1 MHVGAFSSPFRKA
14 IPCPMSL
21 RPLFVT
27 QVYQATLAE
36 GRGFAE
42 FNAQLIDACRM
53 LAEEDEGG
61 RRWCRANGY
70 RGYTSYGSLNDLP
83 QRLPEFAEL
92 KRHLDRHAL
101 AYAKALNFDLARKPR
116 LDNLWVN
123 ILKPGGGHTGHIHPH
138 AFLSGTV
145 YVETPPGAS
154 ALKLEDPRLP
164 MMMAR
169 PSVNDE
175 ASEAERPFVYL
186 KPQPGTVLMWESWL
200 RHEVP
205 VNAARSDRISVS
217 FNYA

>member
-1 MHVGAFSSPFRKA
+1 
-14 IPCPMSL
+14 MSL

-27 QVYQATLAE
+27 QVYEASLAS
-36 GRGFAE
+36 GRGFEA
-42 FNAQLIDACRM
+42 FNAGLIDACRM
-53 LAEEDEGG
+53 LAEEDQAG

-70 RGYTSYGSLNDLP
+70 RGYTSYGSLTDLP
-83 QRLPEFAEL
+83 QRMPEFAEL
-92 KRHLDRHAL
+92 KRHLDKHAA
-101 AYAKALNFDLARKPR
+101 AYAALLNFNLARKPR

-145 YVETPPGAS
+145 YVDVPDGAS

-169 PSVNDE
+169 PGVHAD
-175 ASEAERPFVYL
+175 APEAERPFVYL
-186 KPQPGTVLMWESWL
+186 TPQPGTVLMWESWL

-205 VNAARSDRISVS
+205 TNAARADRISIS

>member
-1 MHVGAFSSPFRKA
+1 
-14 IPCPMSL
+14 MSL

-27 QVYQATLAE
+27 QVYEATLA
-36 GRGFAE
+36 GAPGFSA
-42 FNAQLIDACRM
+42 FNAELAQACRL
-53 LAEEDEGG
+53 LAEEDGAG
-61 RRWCRANGY
+61 RAWCRAHAY

-83 QRLPEFAEL
+83 NRMPEFAEL

-101 AYAKALNFDLARKPR
+101 AYAKALNFDLVRKPR
-116 LDNLWVN
+116 LENLWVN

-154 ALKLEDPRLP
+154 ALKLEDPRLA

-169 PSVNDE
+169 PGVSPD
-175 ASEAERPFVYL
+175 APEAEQPFVYL
-186 KPQPGTVLMWESWL
+186 SPAPGTVLMWESWL

-205 VNAARSDRISVS
+205 VNLAKSDRISIS

>member
-1 MHVGAFSSPFRKA
+1 MAVAMSSA
-14 IPCPMSL
+14 L

-27 QVYQATLAE
+27 QVYEASLAE
-36 GRGFAE
+36 GRGWAE
-42 FNAQLIDACRM
+42 FNDGLADVIRM
-53 LAEEDEGG
+53 MAEEDAAG
-61 RRWCRANGY
+61 RRWCREHAY

-83 QRLPEFAEL
+83 QRFPEFAEL
-92 KRHLDRHAL
+92 KRHLDRHAA
-101 AYAKALNFDLARKPR
+101 AYARALNFDLARKPR

-154 ALKLEDPRLP
+154 ALKLEDPRLA

-169 PSVNDE
+169 PGVRPDAPE
-175 ASEAERPFVYL
+175 TEQPFVYL
-186 KPQPGTVLMWESWL
+186 TPAPGTVFMWESWL

-205 VNAARSDRISVS
+205 ANLAKSDRISIS

>member
-1 MHVGAFSSPFRKA
+1 
-14 IPCPMSL
+14 MSL

-27 QVYQATLAE
+27 QVYEATLSATPGFE
-36 GRGFAE
+36 G
-42 FNAQLIDACRM
+42 FNAALADAVRM
-53 LAEEDEGG
+53 LAVEDHAG
-61 RRWCRANGY
+61 RAWCRAHGY

-83 QRLPEFAEL
+83 TRMPEFAEL

-101 AYAKALNFDLARKPR
+101 AYARALNFDLARKPR

-123 ILKPGGGHTGHIHPH
+123 VLKPGGSHSGHIHPH

-145 YVETPPGAS
+145 YVEVPDGAS

-169 PSVNDE
+169 PAVAAD
-175 ASEAERPFVYL
+175 ASEAEKPFVYL
-186 KPQPGTVLMWESWL
+186 TPRPGTVLMWESWL

-205 VNAARSDRISVS
+205 MNAAKSDRISIS

>member
-1 MHVGAFSSPFRKA
+1 
-14 IPCPMSL
+14 MSL

-27 QVYQATLAE
+27 QVNEASLAAVP
-36 GRGFAE
+36 GFDG
-42 FNAQLIDACRM
+42 FNAELADACRM
-53 LAEEDEGG
+53 LAVEDGAG
-61 RRWCRANGY
+61 RAWCRAHNY

-92 KRHLDRHAL
+92 KKHLDRHAL
-101 AYAKALNFDLARKPR
+101 AYARALNFDLARKPR
-116 LDNLWVN
+116 LDTMWVN
-123 ILKPGGGHTGHIHPH
+123 ILKPGGAHSGHIHPH

-145 YVETPPGAS
+145 YVDVPDGAS

-169 PSVNDE
+169 PSVALDAPE
-175 ASEAERPFVYL
+175 TEQPFVYL
-186 KPQPGTVLMWESWL
+186 APRAGTVLMWESWL

-205 VNAARSDRISVS
+205 MNAAKADRISVS

>member
-1 MHVGAFSSPFRKA
+1 
-14 IPCPMSL
+14 MSL

-27 QVYQATLAE
+27 QVYEASLAD
-36 GRGFAE
+36 GRGFPD
-42 FNAQLIDACRM
+42 FNAALGDACRM
-53 LAEEDEGG
+53 LAEEGG
-61 RRWCRANGY
+61 AGRAWCREHGY
-70 RGYTSYGSLNDLP
+70 RGYTSYGSLTDLP
-83 QRLPEFAEL
+83 LRMPEFGEL

-101 AYAKALNFDLARKPR
+101 AYAKALNFDLSRRPR

-145 YVETPPGAS
+145 YVEVPDGAS

-169 PSVNDE
+169 PSVAAD
-175 ASEAERPFVYL
+175 APEAERPFVYL
-186 KPQPGTVLMWESWL
+186 APGPGTVLMWESWL

-205 VNAARSDRISVS
+205 TNAAKSERISIS

>member
-1 MHVGAFSSPFRKA
+1 MT
-14 IPCPMSL
+14 L
-21 RPLFVT
+21 RPLFIT
-27 QVYQATLAE
+27 HVYEASLA
-36 GRGFAE
+36 GAAGFDV
-42 FNAQLIDACRM
+42 FNAELAHACRM
-53 LAEEDEGG
+53 LAAEDAAG
-61 RRWCRANGY
+61 RAWCWNHGY

-92 KRHLDRHAL
+92 KRRLDKHAQ
-101 AYAKALNFDLARKPR
+101 AYASALNFDLARKPR

-123 ILKPGGGHTGHIHPH
+123 LLKPGGAHSGHIHPH

-145 YVETPPGAS
+145 YVEVPDGAS

-169 PSVNDE
+169 PGVRPD
-175 ASEAERPFVYL
+175 APEAERPFVYL
-186 KPQPGTVLMWESWL
+186 TPRPGTVLMWESWL

-205 VNAARSDRISVS
+205 PNAARTERISIS

>member
-1 MHVGAFSSPFRKA
+1 MT
-14 IPCPMSL
+14 L

-27 QVYQATLAE
+27 QVYEATLA
-36 GRGFAE
+36 GSPGFEA
-42 FNAQLIDACRM
+42 FNAELADACRM
-53 LAEEDEGG
+53 LAEEDMAG
-61 RRWCRANGY
+61 RRWCKANGY

-83 QRLPEFAEL
+83 QRLPEFADL

-101 AYAKALNFDLARKPR
+101 AYAQALNFDLARKPR
-116 LDNLWVN
+116 LDTLWVN

-145 YVETPPGAS
+145 YVEVPDGAS

-169 PSVNDE
+169 PGVTDD
-175 ASEAERPFVYL
+175 APEAEKPFVYL
-186 KPQPGTVLMWESWL
+186 SPAPGAVLMWESWL
-200 RHEVP
+200 RHKVP
-205 VNAARSDRISVS
+205 PNAARTDRISIS